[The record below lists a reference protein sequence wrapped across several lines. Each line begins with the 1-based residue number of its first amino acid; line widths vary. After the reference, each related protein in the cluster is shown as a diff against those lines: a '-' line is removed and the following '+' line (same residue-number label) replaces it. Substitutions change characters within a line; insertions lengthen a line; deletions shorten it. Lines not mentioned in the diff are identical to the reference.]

1 MTRRTRGEH
10 FTTVL
15 ANRTELLVLFPFN
28 FNAFNYIICS
38 IWSQG
43 PPKNSFENII
53 FQNSMNCHR
62 HSRKWVQV
70 VGGLLRLTSLYV
82 YSGVRW
88 SSREH
93 WFCVY
98 LYSET
103 TVWEQKQQS
112 WKKFTQKNLGVGLI
126 SFPTTFSPS
135 LGMVTITA

>member
-15 ANRTELLVLFPFN
+15 ANRGELLVLFPFHCN
-28 FNAFNYIICS
+28 SFNYIICS

-53 FQNSMNCHR
+53 FQNSMNSHR
-62 HSRKWVQV
+62 HSRKWLQV
-70 VGGLLRLTSLYV
+70 VGGLLRLTAEFKNLTLTSLYV
-82 YSGVRW
+82 YSGVQW
-88 SSREH
+88 PSREH

-112 WKKFTQKNLGVGLI
+112 WKKCRSGTDQ
-126 SFPTTFSPS
+126 FPNNF
-135 LGMVTITA
+135 